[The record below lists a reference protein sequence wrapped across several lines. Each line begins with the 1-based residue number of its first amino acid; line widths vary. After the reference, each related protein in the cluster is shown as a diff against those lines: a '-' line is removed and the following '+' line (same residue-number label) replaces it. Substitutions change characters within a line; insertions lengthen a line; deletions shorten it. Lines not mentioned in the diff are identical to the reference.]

1 METIQ
6 NNAQGNEQQ
15 RVMIAERADL
25 IARKKK
31 DVAALLPYL
40 NELAELF
47 EDLTGRTFT
56 ADDLNDAV
64 RNGGRNI
71 RARYIEA
78 EKAAAEAIGVH
89 TLREETAKRAE
100 EFRNPFAERLERLK
114 RCITSED
121 VALLPYLTVN
131 DAGEVLMTDEDE
143 KRLEEDTHVYL
154 TDPKEVEKYLMHQAL
169 TRLLNEFFDD
179 GDGLPVYWW
188 QMFPLEGK
196 RFVMPENGANY
207 AGMLEQVARRRGEAV
222 EDAEPDDI
230 EQQPDDGEAPKAERE
245 PRSPQNRQR
254 GRMAVGISKKPD
266 YTDRGQ
272 EARKGVDKIS
282 PESEF

>member
-31 DVAALLPYL
+31 DIAALLPYL

-89 TLREETAKRAE
+89 TLRAETAKRAE

-121 VALLPYLTVN
+121 VALLQYLTVN

-154 TDPKEVEKYLMHQAL
+154 TNPKEVEKYLLHQAL

-222 EDAEPDDI
+222 EDAEPDDT
-230 EQQPDDGEAPKAERE
+230 EQKPNDGEAPKAERE

-272 EARKGVDKIS
+272 EVRKGVDKIS